1 MNSILSGAINLKNI
15 SSREFI
21 EQQQNEL
28 ENARNLIAAQKIIAD
43 EKKAE
48 AKAIIDDRNATTAEK
63 RQAAT
68 ELYQIEAAKA
78 QQQQAEAAMIRAD
91 RPVGGGAGTVVKLP
105 DGTYARVDAQG
116 TQTPLPGTPVTD
128 TPTFGQNLTAE
139 MSLTAAKAAV
149 LSGESNGADLDEGVR
164 DAYMQVYNANS
175 TSDQIVKDKTVR
187 PWYKGGDK
195 VEYRVVPKGAAPA
208 TPTPAPSTAIEY
220 LKQHP
225 ELKDQFKAKYG
236 YLPEGL

>member
-1 MNSILSGAINLKNI
+1 MNSILSGTINLKNI
-15 SSREFI
+15 SSREYS
-21 EQQQNEL
+21 EQQQAEL
-28 ENARNLIAAQKIIAD
+28 ENARNLIAAQKVIAD

-48 AKAIIDDRNATTAEK
+48 AKAIIDDKNATTAEK

-68 ELYQIEAAKA
+68 ELYQIESAKA
-78 QQQQAEAAMIRAD
+78 QQKQAEAAMIRAD
-91 RPVGGGAGTVVKLP
+91 RPVGGAGTVVKLP
-105 DGTYARVDAQG
+105 DGTYVRVDAQG

-128 TPTFGQNLTAE
+128 TPTFGQSLTAE

-149 LSGESNGADLDEGVR
+149 LSGESDGANLEEGVR

-175 TSDQIVKDKTVR
+175 TSDQIVKDKTAR
-187 PWYKGGDK
+187 PWYKGGNK
-195 VEYRVVPKGAAPA
+195 VEYRVVPKGGVQT
-208 TPTPAPSTAIEY
+208 TPTSAPPNAIEH